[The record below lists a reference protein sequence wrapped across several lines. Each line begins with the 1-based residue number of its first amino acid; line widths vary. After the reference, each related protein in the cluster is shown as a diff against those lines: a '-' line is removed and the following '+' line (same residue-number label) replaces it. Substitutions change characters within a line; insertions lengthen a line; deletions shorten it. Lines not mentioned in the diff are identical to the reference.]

1 MDVSYWGC
9 VLLSD
14 AMDIV
19 SYVSLCID
27 CFNVD
32 SLINIA
38 RKILIYLMQ
47 QFLPGIVKGIY
58 MMIGGVMLGYTF
70 EADIGF
76 FWSSYT
82 VITH

>member
-1 MDVSYWGC
+1 MGVSYWGC

-32 SLINIA
+32 PLINIA
-38 RKILIYLMQ
+38 RKILTYLMQ

-76 FWSSYT
+76 LE
-82 VITH
+82 